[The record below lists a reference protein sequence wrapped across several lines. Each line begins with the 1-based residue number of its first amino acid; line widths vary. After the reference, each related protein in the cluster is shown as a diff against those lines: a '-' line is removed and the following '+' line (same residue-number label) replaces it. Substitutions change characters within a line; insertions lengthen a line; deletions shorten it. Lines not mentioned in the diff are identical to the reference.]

1 MRIGRLKTIP
11 TVFSLPVAERRR
23 LLLSPDRLEQGG
35 SVLLNSEEQHYLRRV
50 LRLRCGE
57 QVDLIDGCGRL
68 TTATLV
74 EAKLLEL
81 DRPAQLIEPQAQP
94 QLGLAVALMRR
105 GMDEVVR
112 MACELGIDRIQ
123 PLRCDRCVPQADH
136 RPERW
141 ATIIREAVEQC
152 ERLWTPQLL
161 DLKDLSQWMGDE
173 RGQRLV
179 GVTRETAPPA
189 LDQWLRHQ
197 ADPVQL
203 TWLMV
208 GPEGGW
214 TEEELKQFTQA
225 QIQPVQMGSTILRS
239 STAAVAGA
247 VELVRWRD
255 RLISS

>member
-1 MRIGRLKTIP
+1 MKIGRLKTIP
-11 TVFSLPVAERRR
+11 TAFSLPVAERRR

-35 SVLLNSEEQHYLRRV
+35 SVLLNTEEQHYLRRV

-57 QVDLIDGCGRL
+57 QVDVIDGCGRL

-74 EAKLLEL
+74 EPQLLGL
-81 DRPAQLIEPQAQP
+81 DRSAQHIEPLPKP

-123 PLRCDRCVPQADH
+123 PLRCQRCVPQADH
-136 RPERW
+136 RPQRW

-152 ERLWTPQLL
+152 ERLWIPQLHEVNG
-161 DLKDLSQWMGDE
+161 LSEWIGEQNGL
-173 RGQRLV
+173 RLA
-179 GVTRETAPPA
+179 GVTRESAAPS
-189 LDQWLRHQ
+189 LGQCLRQ
-197 ADPVQL
+197 QGNASQL
-203 TWLMV
+203 TWV
-208 GPEGGW
+208 VIGPEGGW
-214 TEEELKQFTQA
+214 TSAEQSLFDEA
-225 QIQPVQMGSTILRS
+225 GVRPVQMGATILRS

-255 RLISS
+255 GLISS